1 MKITAY
7 IIKRR
12 KDPRKSGV
20 FRRFL
25 GAYFA
30 QFTDWCA
37 EKFCEVRRGKNKSP
51 RRTGGPA
58 RAVPQQAKRAAQS
71 ARPKA
76 PGRQGA
82 GPARTRGN
90 GDPAR
95 GRGTA
100 GRARRRSAGAARD
113 RGRRSRPQGAKSRRR
128 AATTLAPG
136 RGPGRANE
144 EGTRSPTSEPPEA
157 TAQDQRAK
165 RAANG

>member
-1 MKITAY
+1 MKTPKRKVPRKFWCNILTSLRTGA
-7 IIKRR
+7 RR
-12 KDPRKSGV
+12 KNS
-20 FRRFL
+20 
-25 GAYFA
+25 
-30 QFTDWCA
+30 C
-37 EKFCEVRRGKNKSP
+37 VRRGLKKSP

-58 RAVPQQAKRAAQS
+58 RASPQQAKRAAQS

-144 EGTRSPTSEPPEA
+144 EGTRSPTSEPPAA
-157 TAQDQRAK
+157 TAQDQRAQ
-165 RAANG
+165 RAARSSTDRVRTGQSI